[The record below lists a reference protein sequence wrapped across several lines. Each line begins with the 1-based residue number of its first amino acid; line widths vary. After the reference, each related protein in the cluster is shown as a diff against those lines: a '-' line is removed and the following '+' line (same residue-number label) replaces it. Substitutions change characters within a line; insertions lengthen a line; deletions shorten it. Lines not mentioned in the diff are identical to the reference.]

1 MGNPLSTFSPLPR
14 QLILPYPYNLGLE
27 VQSPGCT
34 FGLGLSLFSDSK
46 QVSEPPSAL
55 VAPEIWIF
63 FLSYVQGSKRTLNL
77 RGEQYEGNPEPC
89 PMAYGERV
97 SAHLPVPRTS
107 SPAAQPKTG
116 CQFMA
121 SLCVRSGPASLLSP
135 QRGEE
140 TIPRLGTLLRL
151 CLSWAQSCRPLP
163 LQLRIR
169 RSGLYAESG
178 TCDPGTEW
186 EALPQ
191 AKTVCEFQQ
200 QVSQEDP

>member
-34 FGLGLSLFSDSK
+34 FGLVLSLFSDSK

-97 SAHLPVPRTS
+97 SARLPVPRNPRTS
-107 SPAAQPKTG
+107 SPAAQPKPG
-116 CQFMA
+116 CQWWPP
-121 SLCVRSGPASLLSP
+121 CVLGVAQPLSCP
-135 QRGEE
+135 RRGERR
-140 TIPRLGTLLRL
+140 PFPGLGP
-151 CLSWAQSCRPLP
+151 SCG
-163 LQLRIR
+163 
-169 RSGLYAESG
+169 S
-178 TCDPGTEW
+178 
-186 EALPQ
+186 
-191 AKTVCEFQQ
+191 V
-200 QVSQEDP
+200 